1 MFTIVTVVS
10 ATAMSQAYAQS
21 ITDGMD
27 GYVKGTSGI
36 YTGNPHECWYAD
48 EDGNMMPCRI
58 DTGDTAWMLTATSL
72 VLLMSPGV
80 AVFYGGL
87 ARSKNSVNVF
97 GMTLVIMGIAAVQWL
112 TFGYSLA
119 FGPNYEAGN
128 AFLGSLDYVGFN
140 QVSHYAPL
148 GAVGPCGDTW
158 SAAYQM
164 NAMVDADQCSQD
176 WPGTIPHMLFA
187 AFQGTFAIITPI
199 LIIGALVDRM
209 KFSAVLIF
217 VIVWSTFVY
226 YPVA

>member
-1 MFTIVTVVS
+1 MALQKKKLYILTIVATFALVS
-10 ATAMSQAYAQS
+10 TTAMTQAYAQS
-21 ITDGMD
+21 VSDGMD

-48 EDGNMMPCRI
+48 EDGNMLPCRI

-97 GMTLVIMGIAAVQWL
+97 GMTLVIMGVAAAQWL

-128 AFLGSLDYVGFN
+128 MFYGALDYVGFN
-140 QVSHYAPL
+140 NVSHYAPL
-148 GAVGPCGDTW
+148 GSPGSCLDTA

-164 NAMVDADQCSQD
+164 NQ
-176 WPGTIPHMLFA
+176 W
-187 AFQGTFAIITPI
+187 
-199 LIIGALVDRM
+199 
-209 KFSAVLIF
+209 
-217 VIVWSTFVY
+217 
-226 YPVA
+226 